1 MPGSERPV
9 LPRTKRSMSGEL
21 EAAGQHDGSNLRGGI
36 PEQVRA
42 GLIPAIVGPLG
53 KVIDGPRQGSSPLN

>member
-1 MPGSERPV
+1 
-9 LPRTKRSMSGEL
+9 MSGEL